1 MINIY
6 NPSDNPRLGER
17 LGGKG
22 LSITEDRRVS
32 SAGTD
37 HRRGIDSVEF
47 PLRPCE
53 LSLVSLRI
61 AKSYPPGPRM
71 QTTFISYR
79 IIALNDDN
87 RVLMS
92 ENATYQDSGIRTCA
106 IHTIVVP
113 KGATKIKVQ
122 FDAQEHHIRTLDNLW
137 VRKYL
142 EVSFHESTS

>member
-1 MINIY
+1 MIDIY

-37 HRRGIDSVEF
+37 IRRGIDSVEF

-61 AKSYPPGPRM
+61 IKSSNLGLRS
-71 QTTFISYR
+71 TTFISYL
-79 IIALNDDN
+79 IMALNDDN

-92 ENATYQDSGIRTCA
+92 ENATYQDSEVRTCT

-113 KGATKIKVQ
+113 KGATKIKVVNERG
-122 FDAQEHHIRTLDNLW
+122 FDNFW

>member
-1 MINIY
+1 MIDIY

-37 HRRGIDSVEF
+37 IRRGIDSVEF

-61 AKSYPPGPRM
+61 IKSSNLGLRIS
-71 QTTFISYR
+71 TTFISYL
-79 IIALNDDN
+79 IMALNDDN

-92 ENATYQDSGIRTCA
+92 ENATYQDSEVRTCT

-113 KGATKIKVQ
+113 KGATKIKVVNDRG
-122 FDAQEHHIRTLDNLW
+122 FDNFW

>member
-1 MINIY
+1 MIDIY
-6 NPSDNPRLGER
+6 NPSNNPQLGER

-37 HRRGIDSVEF
+37 IRRGIDSVEF

-61 AKSYPPGPRM
+61 IKSSNLGLRIS
-71 QTTFISYR
+71 TTFISYR

-92 ENATYQDSGIRTCA
+92 ENATYQDSEVRTCT

-113 KGATKIKVQ
+113 KGATKIKVVNERG
-122 FDAQEHHIRTLDNLW
+122 FDN
-137 VRKYL
+137 
-142 EVSFHESTS
+142 

>member
-1 MINIY
+1 MIDIY

-37 HRRGIDSVEF
+37 IRRGIDSVEF

-61 AKSYPPGPRM
+61 IKSSNLGLRIR
-71 QTTFISYR
+71 TTFISYR

-87 RVLMS
+87 TVLMS
-92 ENATYQDSGIRTCA
+92 ENATYQDSEVRTCT

-113 KGATKIKVQ
+113 KGATKIKVVNERG
-122 FDAQEHHIRTLDNLW
+122 FDNFW